1 MRQEDATPPG
11 ENIPVHQLLEL
22 IPLGA
27 FQADADGNVFY
38 ANKQMQNICGITR
51 EELQGKGWMKI
62 VYEEDIPLI
71 SRLLEATLVERK
83 EIFDFIYRIRHPLNG
98 IRHLKANAKFEFD
111 SSGTPLHYTGF
122 VEDVTTQIEQ
132 RQTLKEVNKELER
145 SNSLL
150 DASQEISQNGGWE
163 YDLRTGKIFWTKQTY
178 LINSVEADFEPT
190 YEDVLSFCDEG
201 YVEILKNNVERA
213 IKQRIPYDFE
223 FRHVSRIGVKK
234 WMRAIGIPI
243 IKDNEVVALRGALMD
258 ITRMKEDELA
268 IREAKEMLEHS
279 HLLLDVSQRLSETAG
294 WEADLKTGKV
304 FWTRQN
310 YFLYEVDDDFI
321 PDLDNTRAF
330 YEPEDRARMDQV
342 VNEAIMKQTTY
353 DIELRLITAKGTKK
367 WVRAIG
373 VPIVKDGEVAI
384 VKGALMDITRIKK
397 AEQELIAARNIAEN
411 AARAKTDFL
420 SVMSHEIRTPLN
432 GIIGI
437 SNLLKLNHTIDQEE
451 YIRSLIFSAD
461 HLLRLINDILD
472 LTKMESDNLELS
484 EAEVDLYELVS
495 NIKSQFKSLAE
506 AKGILLKSFIDDD
519 IPRRLIADPVRLG
532 QILNNLVSNAIKFT
546 DQGTVTI
553 MLRLT
558 TQTKDQATIH
568 FSIKDTGTGI
578 PAEMHATI
586 FESFKQLQQA
596 PHRKH
601 AGTGLGLT
609 ITQKLVELHKSKIFL
624 KSAPGE
630 GAEFYFEMS
639 FVRANDENSPA
650 KFVRNASIARFEKK
664 LTGLRILFAEDNP
677 INVLVT
683 RKQLEYFGV
692 VPDCAYNGQEALTL
706 LENNSYHVALLDLHM
721 PSIDGYALAEI
732 VRRKYP
738 GTHVII
744 FTADIMT
751 EVRTR
756 LAQLH
761 VYDILNKPF
770 AAEKMYE
777 MLLNVARDR
786 KIVE

>member
-1 MRQEDATPPG
+1 MMHEDAIPPA
-11 ENIPVHQLLEL
+11 ENIPVHHLLEL
-22 IPLGA
+22 VPLGA
-27 FQADADGNVFY
+27 FQSDAEGNVFFV
-38 ANKQMQNICGITR
+38 NGRMENIWGLTR
-51 EELQGKGWMKI
+51 EELLGKGWMKI
-62 VYEEDIPLI
+62 AYEEDLPRI
-71 SRLLEATLVERK
+71 SSILQEMLAERK

-98 IRHLKANAKFEFD
+98 IRYLKANAKFEFD
-111 SSGTPLHYTGF
+111 PSGVPLHYTGF
-122 VEDVTTQIEQ
+122 VEDVTAQIEQ
-132 RQTLKEVNKELER
+132 GQALKSMNEELER
-145 SNSLL
+145 ANSLL

-163 YDLRTGKIFWTKQTY
+163 YDLRTNQIFWTKQTY
-178 LINSVEADFEPT
+178 LINGVSADFVPT
-190 YEDVLSFCDEG
+190 FEDVLSFCDEG
-201 YVEILKNNVERA
+201 YADILKRSVERA
-213 IKQRIPYDFE
+213 IEHRIPYDFE
-223 FRHVSRIGVKK
+223 FRHISRAGVKK

-243 IKDNEVVALRGALMD
+243 IRNNEVVALRGALMD
-258 ITRMKEDELA
+258 ISKIKEDEL
-268 IREAKEMLEHS
+268 IVREAKELLEHS
-279 HLLLDVSQRLSETAG
+279 HLLLDVSQRLSDTAG

-304 FWTRQN
+304 FWTKQN

-330 YEPEDRARMDQV
+330 YEPDDRARMDQV
-342 VNEAIMKQTTY
+342 VGEAIRQQIPY
-353 DIELRLITAKGTKK
+353 DIELQLTTAKGNKK

-373 VPIVKDGEVAI
+373 MPVVKDGEVVV

-397 AEQELIAARNIAEN
+397 VEQELIAAKNIAEN
-411 AARAKTDFL
+411 AAKAKTDFL

-437 SNLLKLNHTIDQEE
+437 SNLLKLNHTLDQEE

-472 LTKMESDNLELS
+472 LTKIESDKLELL
-484 EAEVDLYELVS
+484 EAEVNFAELVS

-506 AKGILLKSFIDDD
+506 AKGILLKSFVDDD
-519 IPRRLIADPVRLG
+519 IPDRLIADPVRLG

-546 DQGTVTI
+546 EQGTVTI

-558 TQTKDQATIH
+558 AETKDRATVH
-568 FSIKDTGTGI
+568 FSVKDTGIGI
-578 PAEMHATI
+578 PQEMHETI

-596 PHRKH
+596 SHRKH

-609 ITQKLVELHKSKIFL
+609 ITQRLAQLHNSNIFI
-624 KSAPGE
+624 KSAAGE

-639 FVRANDENSPA
+639 FLRANDQNSPA
-650 KFVRNASIARFEKK
+650 KFVRNDALAHFEKK

-677 INVLVT
+677 INVLVA

-692 VPDCAYNGQEALTL
+692 VPDCVYNGQEALTM

-732 VRRKYP
+732 VRRQYP
-738 GTHVII
+738 DTHIII

-756 LAQLH
+756 LAKLH
-761 VYDILNKPF
+761 VYDILNKPVTS
-770 AAEKMYE
+770 EKMYE
-777 MLLNVARDR
+777 VLLNVARDR